1 MKKIRLHTIRIKNN
15 LYFKIPKIVTDN
27 YKLSDNENMEITIH
41 DRDTSKQSELWGI
54 HPEDLNTIEFL
65 ISDEVHTMNMY
76 NRIYI
81 PEKFRFFFPLFNK
94 DFILLSNSG
103 NIKTHLSNNGYI
115 AKGMRYW
122 LSLNGPL
129 LPKDKIIIS
138 VINEDKSQYELI
150 YQKIKQDNTK
160 L

>member
-1 MKKIRLHTIRIKNN
+1 MKKIRLNTVKIKNN
-15 LYFKIPKIVTDN
+15 LYFKIPKIIEDN
-27 YKLSDNENMEITIH
+27 YQISHNENIEVTIH
-41 DRDTSKQSELWGI
+41 DKDVTKQSKLWDI
-54 HPEDLNTIEFL
+54 HPEDLNTIKFE

-94 DFILLSNSG
+94 DFIIMSNSG

-122 LSLNGPL
+122 FSLNGPL
-129 LPKDKIIIS
+129 MSKDKIIITL
-138 VINEDKSQYELI
+138 VNEDKSHYEL
-150 YQKIKQDNTK
+150 Q
-160 L
+160 

>member
-1 MKKIRLHTIRIKNN
+1 MKKIRLNTVKIKNN
-15 LYFKIPKIVTDN
+15 LYFKIPKIIEDN
-27 YKLSDNENMEITIH
+27 YQLSQNENIELTIH
-41 DRDTSKQSELWGI
+41 DKDVTKQSKLWDI
-54 HPEDLNTIEFL
+54 HPEDLNTIKFEV
-65 ISDEVHTMNMY
+65 SNEVHTMNMY

-94 DFILLSNSG
+94 DFIIMSNSG

-122 LSLNGPL
+122 FSLNGPL
-129 LPKDKIIIS
+129 MPKDKIIINI
-138 VINEDKSQYELI
+138 INEDKSHYELQ
-150 YQKIKQDNTK
+150 YKKKDR

>member
-1 MKKIRLHTIRIKNN
+1 MKKIRLNTVKIKNN
-15 LYFKIPKIVTDN
+15 LYFKIPKMIEDN
-27 YKLSDNENMEITIH
+27 YHLNHNENIEITIH
-41 DRDTSKQSELWGI
+41 DKNATKQSKLWDI
-54 HPEDLNTIEFL
+54 HPEDLNSIEFGV
-65 ISDEVHTMNMY
+65 SDEVHTMNMY

-94 DFILLSNSG
+94 DFIIMSNSG

-122 LSLNGPL
+122 FSLNGPL
-129 LPKDKIIIS
+129 MPKDRIIINI
-138 VINEDKSQYELI
+138 INEDKSHYELQ
-150 YQKIKQDNTK
+150 YKKKDN